1 MLLDMKRKALGHH
14 PCVAAAIVGG
24 AALTAGVGALSSQS
38 AANTQADA
46 ANNATGAQ
54 LQMYNQTV
62 QNEQPYMSAGSSAL
76 STLAGQLPTL
86 NTPMGIMP
94 SINNTNWQQF
104 MSPAYNFQLQQG
116 DQALQNSQAAQDGVL
131 SGSALKG
138 LINYNQNMAGTAF
151 QNAFNDYQTQYG
163 NQFNQYQTQNQN
175 IFSRLASLAQL
186 GQNAASNTG
195 MQATQ
200 TGANVANTM
209 TAAGNAQAAGIM
221 GTSNA
226 ITNGFNNGMG
236 YYMLNNLS
244 GGNLF
249 GNAANASAMS
259 TSTPQD
265 LIAGYTG

>member
-1 MLLDMKRKALGHH
+1 MLLDLKRKALGHH

-24 AALTAGVGALSSQS
+24 AAITAGVGAMSSQS

-54 LQMYNQTV
+54 LAMFNTTQGNL
-62 QNEQPYMSAGSSAL
+62 QPYMGEGSTAL
-76 STLAGQLPTL
+76 STLNGQLGTL
-86 NTPMGIMP
+86 NTPMAIQP
-94 SINNTNWQQF
+94 SINNTNWKQY
-104 MSPAYNFQLQQG
+104 MSPAYDFQLQQG
-116 DQALQNSQAAQDGVL
+116 QQALQNSQAAQDGVL
-131 SGSALKG
+131 SGAALKG

-175 IFSRLASLAQL
+175 IFNRLSSLANL
-186 GQNAASNTG
+186 GENAAANVGQN
-195 MQATQ
+195 ATQ

-226 ITNGFNNGMG
+226 IANGLNNGMG
-236 YYMLNNLS
+236 YYMLNNLT

-249 GNAANASAMS
+249 GSAANSSALG